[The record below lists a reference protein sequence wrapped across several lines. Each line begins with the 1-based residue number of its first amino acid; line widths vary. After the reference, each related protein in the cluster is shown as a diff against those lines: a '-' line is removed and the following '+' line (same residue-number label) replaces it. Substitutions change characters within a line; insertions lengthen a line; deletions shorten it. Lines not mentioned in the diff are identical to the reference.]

1 MISKVTSQNSVVI
14 IANAPGQLS
23 ASENDLIRQADLV
36 LAADAGLH
44 KLKDFSESV
53 TVIGDFDSIDDSIA
67 SSFVDLKR
75 VPRLEQDSNDLE
87 KSVVYA
93 VERGA
98 SSVSILGGFG
108 GRLDQSLTSLSV
120 MVRYHTEVEIMLYH
134 DSSVSVILSEATSSL
149 DWSRVGFPPMDQL
162 SIVPW
167 GDEVEISLKDVHW
180 PLEHATLG
188 NGSLGV
194 SNRIFGDAGSIK
206 IHRGTVVCTISQSDY
221 S

>member
-1 MISKVTSQNSVVI
+1 MISKVPGQNIAVV

-23 ASENDLIRQADLV
+23 ASESELIRQADLV

-44 KLKDFSESV
+44 KLKEFGESV

-67 SSFVDLKR
+67 SSFAALER

-87 KSVVYA
+87 KSVAYA

-108 GRLDQSLTSLSV
+108 GRLDQSLTTLSV
-120 MVRYHTEVEIMLYH
+120 MVRYHTELEIMLYH
-134 DSSVSVILSEATSSL
+134 DSSVSVILSEATSSN
-149 DWSRVGFPPMDQL
+149 DWSRVGFPAMSQL

-167 GDEVEISLKDVHW
+167 GNEAEISLKDVEW
-180 PLEHATLG
+180 PLDRATLG
-188 NGSLGV
+188 SGSRGV
-194 SNRIFGDAGSIK
+194 SNRIHGDAGSIK
-206 IHRGTVVCTISQSDY
+206 IHRGTVVCIISQLD
-221 S
+221 

>member
-1 MISKVTSQNSVVI
+1 MFSKVQSQNIAVV

-23 ASENDLIRQADLV
+23 DSENELIRQADLV

-44 KLKDFSESV
+44 KLTEFRDSV

-67 SSFVDLKR
+67 SSFAALKR
-75 VPRLEQDSNDLE
+75 VHRLEQDSNDLE

-108 GRLDQSLTSLSV
+108 GRLDQSLTTLSV
-120 MVRYHTEVEIMLYH
+120 MVRYHTELEIMLYH
-134 DSSVSVILSEATSSL
+134 DSSVSVILSEATSSN
-149 DWSRVGFPPMDQL
+149 DWSRVGFPAMNQL

-167 GDEVEISLKDVHW
+167 GNEAEISLKDVEW

-188 NGSLGV
+188 SGSRGV
-194 SNRIFGDAGSIK
+194 SNRIYGDAGSIK
-206 IHRGTVVCTISQSDY
+206 IHRGTVVCVISQLD
-221 S
+221 